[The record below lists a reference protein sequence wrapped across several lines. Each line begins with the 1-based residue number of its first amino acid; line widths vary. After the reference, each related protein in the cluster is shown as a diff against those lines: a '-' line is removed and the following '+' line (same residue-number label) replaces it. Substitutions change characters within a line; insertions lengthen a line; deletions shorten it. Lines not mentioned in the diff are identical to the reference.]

1 VSTAEPPA
9 SAPPPARDPRLQVDP
24 EGLSGLWTRF
34 TRRVSQ
40 GELGALP
47 VIIGLVVIWLYF
59 SISEENF
66 LTSGNITNLFLQI
79 TAVGIIAT
87 GVVLV
92 LLLGEIDLSV
102 GVVSGLAAAIMAVLN
117 TKHGWT
123 GWSSILFALLVGLAI
138 GLFQGVFITFFQ
150 VPSFV
155 VTLAGLL
162 GFQGVLLYVLGDTGT
177 INLTDSTIVDLANT
191 FYSDYV
197 GWIIAVVLL
206 VPYVLLTLNGY
217 RRRLASGLETTP
229 FGILVLQMAVVVIG
243 VIIAVAVLNQD
254 RGVPLATLIFVGL
267 VIIVDFILRRTAFGR
282 HVYAVG
288 GNAEAA
294 RRAGISL
301 TRVKLIVFGMCSTI
315 AALGGI
321 MAASRLF
328 AVNQASGSGDLLL
341 NSIAAAVIGGT
352 SLFGGR
358 GTAWSALLGALVIG
372 SISNGMDLKGLDSSQ
387 KYMVTGAVLL
397 LAVTLDATARRG
409 RKSSGRA

>member
-1 VSTAEPPA
+1 MSTAP
-9 SAPPPARDPRLQVDP
+9 RDPRLQVDA
-24 EGLSGLWTRF
+24 EGLSGLWSRF
-34 TRRVSQ
+34 TRRVRG
-40 GELGALP
+40 GELGSLP
-47 VIIGLVVIWLYF
+47 VVIGLIIIWLYF
-59 SISEENF
+59 SLSEENF
-66 LTSGNITNLFLQI
+66 LTSGNLTNLMLQI

-102 GVVSGLAAAIMAVLN
+102 GVVSGLAAASMAVLN
-117 TKHGWT
+117 TKHDWPGWLA
-123 GWSSILFALLVGLAI
+123 ILAAILVGTAV
-138 GLFQGVFITFFQ
+138 GVFQGSFISFLR

-162 GFQGVLLYVLGDTGT
+162 GFQGLLLYVLGDTGT

-197 GWIIAVVLL
+197 GWIIAIVLL
-206 VPYVLLTLNGY
+206 VPYVLLTLAGY
-217 RRRLASGLETTP
+217 RKRAASGLETQP
-229 FGILVLQMAVVVIG
+229 LVLVVLRLAVVVVG
-243 VIIAVAVLNQD
+243 VLIAVAVLNSD

-267 VIIVDFILRRTAFGR
+267 VIIVDFITRRTAFGR

-301 TRVKLIVFGMCSTI
+301 NRIRLIVFAMASTI
-315 AALGGI
+315 AAIGGV

-341 NSIAAAVIGGT
+341 NAIAAAVIGGT

-372 SISNGMDLKGLDSSQ
+372 SISNGMDLKALDSDV
-387 KYMVTGAVLL
+387 KFMVTGAVLL
-397 LAVTLDATARRG
+397 IAVTVDATSRRG
-409 RKSSGRA
+409 RQSSGRA

>member
-1 VSTAEPPA
+1 M
-9 SAPPPARDPRLQVDP
+9 DP
-24 EGLSGLWTRF
+24 EGLAGLWTRF

-47 VIIGLVVIWLYF
+47 VIIGLIVIWLYF

-117 TKHGWT
+117 VKHGWS
-123 GWSSILFALLVGLAI
+123 GWSSIVFALLVGLAI

-191 FYSDYV
+191 FYADYV

-217 RRRLASGLETTP
+217 RRRLASGLETNP
-229 FGILVLQMAVVVIG
+229 FGLVVLQMAVVVIG
-243 VIIAVAVLNQD
+243 VVVAVAVLNQD

-267 VIIVDFILRRTAFGR
+267 VIVVDFILRRTAFGR

-301 TRVKLIVFGMCSTI
+301 TRIKLIVFGMCSTI

>member
-1 VSTAEPPA
+1 VSTA
-9 SAPPPARDPRLQVDP
+9 APERDPRLQIDP
-24 EGLSGLWTRF
+24 EGLRGLWARF

-40 GELGALP
+40 GELGSLP
-47 VIIGLVVIWLYF
+47 VIVGLIVIWLYF
-59 SISEENF
+59 SLSEENF
-66 LTSGNITNLFLQI
+66 LTAGNLTNLMLQI
-79 TAVGIIAT
+79 TAVGIIAV

-102 GVVSGLAAAIMAVLN
+102 GVVSGLAAACMAVLN
-117 TKHGWT
+117 VRHGWP
-123 GWSSILFALLVGLAI
+123 GWAAILVAVLVGTAV
-138 GLFQGVFITFFQ
+138 GLFQGGFITVFQ

-177 INLTDSTIVDLANT
+177 INITDDLMVDLANT

-197 GWIIAVVLL
+197 GWIIAIVLL
-206 VPYVLLTLNGY
+206 VPYVLLTLYGY
-217 RRRLASGLETTP
+217 RKRLAAGLETTP
-229 FGILVLQMAVVVIG
+229 LALVALRMAVVVIG
-243 VIIAVAVLNQD
+243 VIVAVAVLNAD

-267 VIIVDFILRRTAFGR
+267 VILVDFITRRTAFGR

-301 TRVKLIVFGMCSTI
+301 TRVRLIVFAAASTL
-315 AALGGI
+315 AAVGGI

-341 NSIAAAVIGGT
+341 NAIAAAVIGGT

-372 SISNGMDLKGLDSSQ
+372 SISNGMDLKALDSSV
-387 KYMVTGAVLL
+387 KFMITGGVLL
-397 LAVTLDATARRG
+397 VAVTLDATARRG
-409 RKSSGRA
+409 RRSSGRA

>member
-1 VSTAEPPA
+1 MSTA
-9 SAPPPARDPRLQVDP
+9 SRDPRLQVDP
-24 EGLSGLWTRF
+24 EGISGLWSRF
-34 TRRVSQ
+34 TRRVRG
-40 GELGALP
+40 GELGSLP
-47 VIIGLVVIWLYF
+47 VVIGLIIIWLYF
-59 SISEENF
+59 SLSEENF
-66 LTSGNITNLFLQI
+66 LTSGNLTNLMLQI

-102 GVVSGLAAAIMAVLN
+102 GVVSGLAAASMAVLN
-117 TKHGWT
+117 VKHGWP
-123 GWSSILFALLVGLAI
+123 GWLAILAAVLVGTAV
-138 GLFQGVFITFFQ
+138 GLFQGSFISFLR

-162 GFQGVLLYVLGDTGT
+162 GFQGLLLYVLGDTGT

-206 VPYVLLTLNGY
+206 VPYVLLTLMGY
-217 RRRLASGLETTP
+217 RKRAASGLETTP
-229 FGILVLQMAVVVIG
+229 LVLVVIRMAVVVIG
-243 VIIAVAVLNQD
+243 VLVAVAVLNAD

-267 VIIVDFILRRTAFGR
+267 VILVDFITRRTAFGR

-301 TRVKLIVFGMCSTI
+301 NRIRLIVFAMASTI
-315 AALGGI
+315 AAIGGV

-341 NSIAAAVIGGT
+341 NAIAAAVIGGT

-372 SISNGMDLKGLDSSQ
+372 SISNGMDLKALDSDV
-387 KYMVTGAVLL
+387 KFMVTGAVLL
-397 LAVTLDATARRG
+397 IAVTVDATSRRG
-409 RKSSGRA
+409 RQSSGRA

>member
-1 VSTAEPPA
+1 VSTATPPV
-9 SAPPPARDPRLQVDP
+9 RDPRLQVDP
-24 EGLSGLWTRF
+24 EGLRGLWTRF
-34 TRRVSQ
+34 GRRVSQ
-40 GELGALP
+40 GELGSLP
-47 VIIGLVVIWLYF
+47 VIVGLVVIWLYF
-59 SISEENF
+59 SFSEENF
-66 LTSGNITNLFLQI
+66 LTSGNITNLMLQI

-102 GVVSGLAAAIMAVLN
+102 GVVSGLAAACMAVLN
-117 TKHGWT
+117 VKHGWP
-123 GWSSILFALLVGLAI
+123 GWAAILVALGVGLAV
-138 GLFQGVFITFFQ
+138 GLFQGVFITYFQ

-177 INLTDSTIVDLANT
+177 INLNDDLIVNLANT
-191 FYSDYV
+191 FYADYI
-197 GWIIAVVLL
+197 GWIIAAVLL

-217 RRRLASGLETTP
+217 RRRIASGLESTP
-229 FGILVLQMAVVVIG
+229 FVLIVLRMAIVVIG
-243 VIIAVAVLNQD
+243 VIVAVAVLNSD

-267 VIIVDFILRRTAFGR
+267 VILVDFILRRTAFGR

-301 TRVKLIVFGMCSTI
+301 TRIKLIVFAMASTL
-315 AALGGI
+315 AAIGGL

-341 NSIAAAVIGGT
+341 NAIAAAVIGGT

-372 SISNGMDLKGLDSSQ
+372 SISNGMDLKALDSSV
-387 KYMVTGAVLL
+387 KFMVTGAVLL
-397 LAVTLDATARRG
+397 VAVTLDATARRG
-409 RKSSGRA
+409 RKSAGRAA

>member
-1 VSTAEPPA
+1 VSASGAPPA
-9 SAPPPARDPRLQVDP
+9 ERDPRLSIDP

-34 TRRVSQ
+34 KRRVSQ
-40 GELGALP
+40 GELGSLP
-47 VIIGLVVIWLYF
+47 VIVGLVVIWLYF
-59 SISEENF
+59 SISEDNF

-102 GVVSGLAAAIMAVLN
+102 GVVSGLAAACMAVLN
-117 TKHGWT
+117 VKHGWD
-123 GWSSILFALLVGLAI
+123 GWSSILVAILVGVAI

-177 INLTDSTIVDLANT
+177 LNLTDSTIVDLANT

-197 GWIIAVVLL
+197 GWIIAIVLL

-217 RRRLASGLETTP
+217 RRRVASGLESTP
-229 FGILVLQMAVVVIG
+229 FILVVLQMAVVVIG
-243 VIIAVAVLNQD
+243 VLVAVAVLNDD

-267 VIIVDFILRRTAFGR
+267 VIIVDFLLRRTAFGR

-301 TRVKLIVFGMCSTI
+301 NRIKLIVFMMCSTL
-315 AALGGI
+315 AAIGGI

-341 NSIAAAVIGGT
+341 NAIAAAVIGGT

-387 KYMVTGAVLL
+387 KFMVTGAVLL
-397 LAVTLDATARRG
+397 VAVTLDATARRG
-409 RKSSGRA
+409 RRSSGRA